1 MAWSKEERRE
11 YGIKYRAENAEK
23 IKEARAKYNKENSE
37 KRKASLKAWQKSNP
51 EKLKEI
57 QASHYSKNKESI
69 REVQKIWRKANPDK
83 LRDKESRSREN
94 LSNRYVKQVLRYAGF
109 PNESITPE
117 LIELKRI
124 TLKTSRLCRQLKN

>member
-1 MAWSKEERRE
+1 MAWTKEERAE
-11 YGIKYRAENAEK
+11 YNRKWRAENAEK
-23 IKEARAKYNKENSE
+23 IKEQKAKYNKENSE

-57 QASHYSKNKESI
+57 QARCYSKNKESI
-69 REVQKIWRKANPDK
+69 REVQKIWQKANPDK
-83 LRDKESRSREN
+83 LKARESRRREN
-94 LSNRYVKQVLRYAGF
+94 LSNSYVKKVLRFAGF
-109 PNESITPE
+109 PKESITLE